1 MSLFGVAIVITE
13 QESLAK
19 RATAVRLWRPLAK
32 KSTANQSK

>member
-19 RATAVRLWRPLAK
+19 RATAVRL
-32 KSTANQSK
+32 